1 LTESRKYFR
10 RRLPSPVG
18 ELRLY
23 ASDRGLAAILWR
35 DDTDRHLGVGCHIV
49 DGDHP
54 LLDAAERQLGEYF
67 AGERQVFDLP
77 LDFIGTDFQ
86 RQVWQA
92 LLTIPFGETR
102 SYSDIARQI
111 GAPDAV
117 RAVGAAN
124 GRNPLSIV
132 APCHRVIGAGGELT
146 GFGGGLPNKAWLLAH
161 ESPQADL
168 LGSVPRG

>member
-1 LTESRKYFR
+1 MKDSPPATRRFFRKR
-10 RRLPSPVG
+10 IASPVG

-23 ASDRGLAAILWR
+23 ASDAGLAAILWS
-35 DDTDRHLGVGCHIV
+35 DDTGRHLGADCEIV
-49 DGDHP
+49 EGDHA
-54 LLDAAERQLGEYF
+54 LLDLAESQLREYF
-67 AGERQVFDLP
+67 AGKRRAFHLP

-86 RQVWQA
+86 CRVWQA

-102 SYSDIARQI
+102 SYTDIAKQI

-132 APCHRVIGAGGELT
+132 APCHRVLGMSGELT

-161 ESPQADL
+161 ESPQKAL
-168 LGSVPRG
+168 W